1 MTRDTRVKPTKDNDP
16 GSTGARVY
24 GLVKI
29 GLCIQAL
36 DEGRGEVVYIQKPSG
51 EWVRDTNFIDRILDT
66 RVIASGTERDG
77 NGRIWLYNIYAVP
90 RELLRGYEEYVRE
103 WVREEDLPS
112 RHLSF
117 ASNSIYVEK
126 RTLPDGSIELNVYEK
141 RSDEK
146 EKGY

>member
-1 MTRDTRVKPTKDNDP
+1 MNRDTSFKPIKDNDP
-16 GSTGARVY
+16 GTTGARVY

-36 DEGRGEVVYIQKPSG
+36 DEGRDEVVYLQKPNG

-77 NGRIWLYNIYAVP
+77 DGRIWLYNIYAVP
-90 RELLRGYEEYVRE
+90 RELLRGFEEYVRE

-117 ASNSIYVEK
+117 ASNGIYVEK
-126 RTLPDGSIELNVYEK
+126 RALPDGSIELNVYEK
-141 RSDEK
+141 RDEK
-146 EKGY
+146 KKERL